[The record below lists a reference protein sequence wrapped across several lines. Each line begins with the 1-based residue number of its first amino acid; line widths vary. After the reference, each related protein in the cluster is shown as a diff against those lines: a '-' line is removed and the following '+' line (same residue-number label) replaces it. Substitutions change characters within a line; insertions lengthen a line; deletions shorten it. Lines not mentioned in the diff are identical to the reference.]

1 MYGQDLEFCVA
12 VALYGLEFCVAV
24 GVLAGLARLGLWVID
39 KMGDGK

>member
-24 GVLAGLARLGLWVID
+24 GVLAGLARLAFWLHDRRQG
-39 KMGDGK
+39 